1 MNRKLLF
8 LTAPRFW
15 AMVVATVTIY
25 LEAKGLIG
33 VAETVLIASLSAG
46 FWATQTVD
54 RLGENIGN

>member
-15 AMVVATVTIY
+15 AMVVAALSIY
-25 LEAKGLIG
+25 AQSKGWFG
-33 VAETVLIASLSAG
+33 VPETVLVASLSAG

-54 RLGENIGN
+54 RLGDKIGR